1 MSPAPRWLP
10 TWSLHRVAALVL
22 FGVGFALVTGR
33 PDLALLVLP
42 VGAGAAWSWAG
53 RAPAQNP
60 IVASH
65 VPGLAD
71 QRSPVRATIALGG
84 IRGTQALVVQLPQH
98 LRGELPAQAV
108 LAPDPAP
115 RRFTL
120 PVDTAQWGRH
130 DLGRVS
136 MRTMTADGLLVSP
149 HARSRVGDVRVLPV
163 ATTLPT
169 PELPARAAGR
179 VGAHR
184 TRRPGDGSELLDIRE
199 FRAGDRIRRIDWRV
213 SARQGRLHVRHT
225 AIDADA
231 DLVLCLDTRW
241 EVGPDLAGEAP
252 DDADTSQW
260 SLATSV
266 AAAAS
271 LAQAY
276 LRLGDRVAMV
286 DLNLPARS
294 VPPGTGPRHL
304 LRLRWQLA
312 GLAPDR
318 NLRSRVAPAHL
329 VPRGAVTIVL
339 SPFLD
344 PQIDGLVAA
353 LARRQRD
360 VVAVDVLPVPILPTA
375 RHLRASTRLIL
386 AERDQ
391 RLAQLA
397 RHGVLVTPWDPALLG
412 LLLRRRM
419 HLQRRRL
426 A

>member
-1 MSPAPRWLP
+1 VSTPARWLP

-22 FGVGFALVTGR
+22 FGIGFSLVTGR
-33 PDLALLVLP
+33 PDLALLILP
-42 VGAGAAWSWAG
+42 TGVGAAWSFAV
-53 RAPAQNP
+53 RAPARQP
-60 IVASH
+60 VVRSH

-71 QRSPVRATIALGG
+71 QRAQVQATIALGG
-84 IRGTQALVVQLPQH
+84 IRGTQALVVELPRH
-98 LRGELPAQAV
+98 LRGDLPAQAV

-120 PVDTAQWGRH
+120 PVDTDQWGLH
-130 DLGRVS
+130 DLGQVS
-136 MRTMTADGLLVSP
+136 LRTMTADGLLVSSRT
-149 HARSRVGDVRVLPV
+149 RSRVGDVRVLPV
-163 ATTLPT
+163 ASALPT
-169 PELPARAAGR
+169 PALPARAAGR

-199 FRAGDRIRRIDWRV
+199 FRPGDRIRRIDWRV

-241 EVGPDLAGEAP
+241 EVGPDLTAEPP
-252 DDADTSQW
+252 DDVDTSAW
-260 SLATSV
+260 SLGVTV
-266 AAAAS
+266 AAAAT

-286 DLNLPARS
+286 DLNMPARS

-304 LRLRWQLA
+304 LRMRWQLA
-312 GLAPDR
+312 GLTPDR
-318 NLRSRVAPAHL
+318 NLRSRIAPAHL

-344 PQIDGLVAA
+344 PQIDDLVAD

-360 VVAVDVLPVPILPTA
+360 VIVVDVLPTPTLPTN
-375 RHLRASTRLIL
+375 RQFRASTRLIL

-391 RLAQLA
+391 RLARLT
-397 RHGVLVTPWDPALLG
+397 RRGVLVTAWDPALLG

>member
-1 MSPAPRWLP
+1 
-10 TWSLHRVAALVL
+10 
-22 FGVGFALVTGR
+22 
-33 PDLALLVLP
+33 
-42 VGAGAAWSWAG
+42 
-53 RAPAQNP
+53 
-60 IVASH
+60 
-65 VPGLAD
+65 
-71 QRSPVRATIALGG
+71 
-84 IRGTQALVVQLPQH
+84 
-98 LRGELPAQAV
+98 
-108 LAPDPAP
+108 
-115 RRFTL
+115 
-120 PVDTAQWGRH
+120 
-130 DLGRVS
+130 
-136 MRTMTADGLLVSP
+136 
-149 HARSRVGDVRVLPV
+149 VLPV
-163 ATTLPT
+163 ASALPT

-199 FRAGDRIRRIDWRV
+199 FRPGDRIRRIDWRV

-241 EVGPDLAGEAP
+241 EVGPDLVAEQ
-252 DDADTSQW
+252 DADTSAW
-260 SLATSV
+260 SLGMSV
-266 AAAAS
+266 TAAAS

-294 VPPGTGPRHL
+294 VPPGTGSRHL
-304 LRLRWQLA
+304 LRMRWQLA
-312 GLAPDR
+312 GLMPDR

-329 VPRGAVTIVL
+329 VPRGAVTLVL

-344 PQIDGLVAA
+344 PQIDDLVAA

-360 VVAVDVLPVPILPTA
+360 VIAVDVLPTPVLPTG
-375 RHLRASTRLIL
+375 RGLRAATRLIL

-391 RLAQLA
+391 RLARLV
-397 RHGVLVTPWDPALLG
+397 RLGVLVTPWDPALLG

>member
-1 MSPAPRWLP
+1 MSAPARWLP
-10 TWSLHRVAALVL
+10 TWALHRVAALVL

-33 PDLALLVLP
+33 PDLALLILP

-53 RAPAQNP
+53 RAPAREP
-60 IVASH
+60 IVRTH

-84 IRGTQALVVQLPQH
+84 IRGTQALVVQLPRH
-98 LRGELPAQAV
+98 LRGDLPARAV

-120 PVDTAQWGRH
+120 PVDTTVWGRH

-136 MRTMTADGLLVSP
+136 MRAMTADGLLVSSL
-149 HARSRVGDVRVLPV
+149 ARSRVGDVRVLPV
-163 ATTLPT
+163 ATALPT

-199 FRAGDRIRRIDWRV
+199 FRPGDRIRRIDWRV
-213 SARQGRLHVRHT
+213 SARRGQLHVRHT

-241 EVGPDLAGEAP
+241 DVGPDLSAEPP

-266 AAAAS
+266 TAAAS

-304 LRLRWQLA
+304 LRMRWQLA
-312 GLAPDR
+312 GLTPDR

-360 VVAVDVLPVPILPTA
+360 VVAVNVLPPPMLPTT
-375 RHLRASTRLIL
+375 RRLRASTRLIL

-397 RHGVLVTPWDPALLG
+397 RLGVLVTPWDPALLG